1 MDELF
6 NYFKNNCIIRVGRV
20 MFSNNTQYMLLRESL
35 EELLGIGKSGNRLIS
50 QDTQHFEAEFNRVAG
65 VILT

>member
-1 MDELF
+1 
-6 NYFKNNCIIRVGRV
+6 

-65 VILT
+65 VILTW